1 MRRVPILLV
10 ALFLSLGAFSQE
22 PREGTSLLF
31 EETEWNFG
39 EIKEVDGM
47 VSHEFRYRNTTDEF
61 VAIERIYSSCGCT
74 SGEYSRRPL
83 KPGGEAIFTVVFDP
97 TERGG
102 KVDKSV
108 TIAYNG
114 EERTVLRIK
123 GRVIPRPLSPEELYP
138 YDLGSGVRSDS
149 SIKPFGKVAVGK
161 VRGMTVALINTS
173 DKQVDVEIG
182 WEKSSGALE
191 INAPLD
197 MAPGEKALVTLTYAP
212 TKENTAESKLL
223 IDEFR
228 FVIDGTPSEMLFRT
242 SAVVEEKA
250 KSKE

>member
-1 MRRVPILLV
+1 MVC
-10 ALFLSLGAFSQE
+10 LSGYSQE
-22 PREGTSLLF
+22 PEATPSLLF
-31 EETEWNFG
+31 DQSEWNFG
-39 EIKEVDGM
+39 EIEEADGV
-47 VSHEFRYRNTTDEF
+47 VSHEFHYRNTTDKF
-61 VAIERIYSSCGCT
+61 IAIERVYSSCGCT

-108 TIAYNG
+108 TITYNG

-138 YDLGSGVRSDS
+138 YDLGGGVRSDS

-161 VRGMTVALINTS
+161 VRSMTVALINTS
-173 DKQVDVEIG
+173 DKQVEVKIG

-197 MAPGEKALVTLTYAP
+197 MAPGEKALVTLTCAP

-242 SAVVEEKA
+242 SAVVEEKT
-250 KSKE
+250 KKVKE

>member
-22 PREGTSLLF
+22 LREGTSLLF

-39 EIKEVDGM
+39 VIEEADGV

-61 VAIERIYSSCGCT
+61 IAIERIYSSCGCT

-83 KPGGEAIFTVVFDP
+83 KPGGEAIFTVTFDP

-102 KVDKSV
+102 KVDKSI

-114 EERTVLRIK
+114 EERTILRIK

-138 YDLGSGVRSDS
+138 YELGGGVRSDS
-149 SIKPFGKVAVGK
+149 SIKPFGKVAVGR
-161 VRGMTVALINTS
+161 VRSMTVALINTS
-173 DKQVDVEIG
+173 EERVEIEIG

-197 MAPGEKALVTLTYAP
+197 MEAGEKALVTLTYAP
-212 TKENTAESKLL
+212 TKENTKESKLL

-242 SAVVEEKA
+242 SAVVEEKT

>member
-1 MRRVPILLV
+1 MV
-10 ALFLSLGAFSQE
+10 ALFLSLGAFPQE
-22 PREGTSLLF
+22 LREGTSLLF

-39 EIKEVDGM
+39 EIKEADGV

-61 VAIERIYSSCGCT
+61 IAIERIYTSCGCT

-83 KPGGEAIFTVVFDP
+83 KPGGEAIFTVTFDP

-114 EERTVLRIK
+114 EERTVLRVK

-138 YDLGSGVRSDS
+138 YELGGGIRSDS
-149 SIKPFGKVAVGK
+149 SIKPFGKVSMGR
-161 VRGMTVALINTS
+161 VRSMTIALINTS
-173 DKQVDVEIG
+173 DKMVEIEIG
-182 WEKSSGALE
+182 WEKCSGALE
-191 INAPLD
+191 INTPLD
-197 MAPGEKALVTLTYAP
+197 MEPGEKALVTLVYAP
-212 TKENTAESKLL
+212 TKENTKESKLL

-242 SAVVEEKA
+242 SAVVDN
-250 KSKE
+250 S